1 MTIILLSQ
9 QEYDTLIQIQKQFPA
24 LTFQNEGYEYI
35 DRRKFTPEEKTADST
50 VASILHEHIKHF
62 VRFDNFRV
70 RKDGELTVRFQ
81 YHWSDSFTGVGY
93 LSVRE
98 LLHGFDKP
106 DEVTFFGEEKIVQE

>member
-1 MTIILLSQ
+1 MTITLLTQ

-35 DRRKFTPEEKTADST
+35 NRTKFTLEERAADST

-62 VRFDNFRV
+62 VRFDNFRI